1 MSAESVAQRVA
12 GKCSLKELAAARA
25 LGYDGIDAYIRC
37 WRVLD
42 EVYALARAPDRPAIW
57 PRGSEPRT

>member
-1 MSAESVAQRVA
+1 MSAESVAQRIA

-25 LGYDGIDAYIRC
+25 LGFDGVDAYIRA

-42 EVYALARAPDRPAIW
+42 EVYSMAFAPDRAAVW
-57 PRGSEPRT
+57 PRGSEPR